1 MPTDVIFGENATS
14 TKFTFTVVDDSEDDD
29 GESVRLTFGEMPSDV
44 SATSPNSA
52 TFNITDND
60 DPVVRVSFE
69 QATYTVNEGGSVSIK
84 ITLDAQPERTLEIPI
99 QAFSEGSTT
108 QADFSIPSS
117 VTFNSSDTEKT
128 LRFSAIEDMMDDDG
142 DYVTVSFGSP
152 LPDLVLPVTP
162 NRTEVYITDNDG
174 AGVTINPRV
183 LSLSEGNTK
192 GRDYTVKLDS
202 QPMDDVTVSI
212 SKDIDDSAVTL
223 STTTL
228 IFSTSTWSTAQTVTV
243 TAPEDPD
250 AEDETGAITHELS
263 SSDQKYTSTKIPS
276 ETLKVSVSVN
286 DPDNAGVTI
295 EPRRLEITEDD
306 PNAETYTVKLN
317 TQPSADVEIVIG
329 KPNDDGDRLT
339 VTPGTLFF
347 NSVNWE
353 NIQTVEVTARDD
365 NDPNDETITL
375 THTLTG
381 ATEYDG
387 FDAGNVSVRIDDD
400 DTAGVKITPQDL
412 EVDEDD
418 SNTYDIVL
426 QTQPTQDVVV
436 TVSESGDTGD
446 DITLDTTTLTFSTS
460 TWEFPQ
466 TVTITAVADADAV
479 DETVTLSHSVSGY
492 GPVTSADSVTV
503 TINDP
508 DEAGAELSTSTLE
521 LQEGN
526 DNWEKYE
533 VKLKSMP
540 SRDVTIT
547 ISDDGNLEI
556 MKRSLHFT
564 PDNWNSY
571 QPVMVTPPQDD
582 DADMDT
588 STISHAFS
596 ARLCTFKLHR
606 LAIL

>member
-1 MPTDVIFGENATS
+1 METVTFYLSNLPTGVSTTTPDETTITVEDNDEPPVRVRFRESTHTLEEGESVEVEVFLDKAPERIVTIPIVRDNQGDTSDIDYSGVPTEVFFGENDTS
-14 TKFTFTVVDDSEDDD
+14 TTFNFFAIDDSEDDD
-29 GESVRLTFGEMPSDV
+29 GDRVRLTFGEMPSDV

-60 DPVVRVSFE
+60 DPEVRVSFE
-69 QATYTVNEGGSVSIK
+69 QDTYTVNEGSSVSIK

-99 QAFSEGSTT
+99 QSFSEGSTT

-174 AGVTINPRV
+174 AGVTINPRA
-183 LSLSEGNTK
+183 LSLSEGNTRGK
-192 GRDYTVKLDS
+192 DYTVKLDS
-202 QPMDDVTVSI
+202 QPMDDVTVNI

-228 IFSTSTWSTAQTVTV
+228 TFSTSTWNTAQTVTV

-250 AEDETGAITHELS
+250 AEDETGDITHELF
-263 SSDQKYTSTKIPS
+263 SSDPKYTSTTIPS

-317 TQPSADVEIVIG
+317 TQPSANVEIEVG
-329 KPNDDGDRLT
+329 KQNDEGDRLT
-339 VTPGTLFF
+339 VSPDVLYFDDG
-347 NSVNWE
+347 NWE
-353 NIQTVEVTARDD
+353 DLQTVDVTARDD

-375 THTLTG
+375 THTVTG
-381 ATEYDG
+381 ATEYAG
-387 FDAGNVSVRIDDD
+387 FNAGNVTVRIDDD

-426 QTQPTQDVVV
+426 QTEPTQDVVV
-436 TVSESGDTGD
+436 TVSESGDAGD
-446 DITLDTTTLTFSTS
+446 DITLST
-460 TWEFPQ
+460 P
-466 TVTITAVADADAV
+466 
-479 DETVTLSHSVSGY
+479 LHSHSPHLLG
-492 GPVTSADSVTV
+492 
-503 TINDP
+503 
-508 DEAGAELSTSTLE
+508 
-521 LQEGN
+521 
-526 DNWEKYE
+526 
-533 VKLKSMP
+533 
-540 SRDVTIT
+540 IT
-547 ISDDGNLEI
+547 
-556 MKRSLHFT
+556 R
-564 PDNWNSY
+564 
-571 QPVMVTPPQDD
+571 
-582 DADMDT
+582 
-588 STISHAFS
+588 
-596 ARLCTFKLHR
+596 RR
-606 LAIL
+606 